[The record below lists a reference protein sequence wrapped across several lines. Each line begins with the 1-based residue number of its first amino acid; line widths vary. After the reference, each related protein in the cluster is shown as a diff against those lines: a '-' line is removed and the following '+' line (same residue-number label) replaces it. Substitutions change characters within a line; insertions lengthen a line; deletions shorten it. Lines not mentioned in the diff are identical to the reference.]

1 MAHTETT
8 KIGIRFTTMKGFE
21 EFPHIE
27 ILIKNHYKGGLEEWF
42 NWFGSSIH
50 IDDYDLNPYCN
61 GSYRKRY
68 SFSAR
73 TNEISDVMIACF
85 GTDFIHT
92 NSLET
97 IKAKA
102 LKMLEYMN
110 YTRPYYEKY
119 EIVR

>member
-1 MAHTETT
+1 MADIGTT
-8 KIGIRFTTMKGFE
+8 KIGIRFTTMKGFG

-27 ILIKNHYKGGLEEWF
+27 ILIKNHYKGGVEEWF
-42 NWFGSSIH
+42 DWFGSSIH

-61 GSYRKRY
+61 APKRY

-73 TNEISDVMIACF
+73 TDEMSDVMIACF

-92 NSLET
+92 NSLKT

-102 LKMLEYMN
+102 MKMLEYMN

>member
-1 MAHTETT
+1 M
-8 KIGIRFTTMKGFE
+8 GVQIRFTTMKGFE

-27 ILIKNHYKGGLEEWF
+27 ILIKNHYKDGAEEWF
-42 NWFGSSIH
+42 EWFGPGIH

-61 GSYRKRY
+61 GYRERY

-73 TNEISDVMIACF
+73 TDEMSDVMIACF
-85 GTDFIHT
+85 GTDFIFT

-97 IKAKA
+97 IKANA

-110 YTRPYYEKY
+110 YTRPYYKKY